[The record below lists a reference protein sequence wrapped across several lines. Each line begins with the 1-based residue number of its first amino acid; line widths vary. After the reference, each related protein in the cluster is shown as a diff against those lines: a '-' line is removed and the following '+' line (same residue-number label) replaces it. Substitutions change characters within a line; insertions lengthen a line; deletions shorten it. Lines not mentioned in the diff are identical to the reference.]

1 MPNYDKYSAIAGDSV
16 YCDGVLVARD
26 INITLPEMSAVS
38 VELNANGPFDMPVTA
53 QYESMEATITKIGVA
68 YDIARLVEPKRHTV
82 EIRAAQDI
90 LLTSGEKV
98 TRQVKA
104 FLGCIPKTIPEIS
117 LEFGS
122 IAENEITLTVLRYQ
136 LYENNK
142 ELWLFDRLNDIYR
155 VNGTNYAQSINSLL

>member
-1 MPNYDKYSAIAGDSV
+1 MPSYNKYSAIAGDSV

-26 INITLPEMSAVS
+26 ININLPEVS
-38 VELNANGPFDMPVTA
+38 MVTAELNANGPMEVPITA

-98 TRQVKA
+98 TKQIKA
-104 FLGCIPKTIPEIS
+104 FLGTIPKTIPEIA
-117 LEFGS
+117 LEFGA
-122 IAENEITLTVLRYQ
+122 IAENEITLTVVRYQ
-136 LYENNK
+136 LYEDNK